1 MWYVYAIVS
10 EVNGFIYVGMCMNLE
25 RRLKEH
31 NNGMSKFTKAYIPWR
46 FIYKEFIGAR
56 EEARIK
62 EKYLKSGIGKE
73 FLKTLVP

>member
-31 NNGMSKFTKAYIPWR
+31 NNGMSKFTKPYIPWR
-46 FIYKEFIGAR
+46 LIYKEFIGAR
-56 EEARIK
+56 EKARIK